1 MLVGPRVHGYEC
13 RLNPGLGAD
22 EHELNE
28 TQWSVLVS
36 GPSPGRYK
44 EIPVPTQVS
53 ELMMI
58 RPDGSLFPVTAETR

>member
-1 MLVGPRVHGYEC
+1 MLEGPRVHGYAG

-22 EHELNE
+22 EHELIE

-44 EIPVPTQVS
+44 ESPVPTRVS
-53 ELMMI
+53 E
-58 RPDGSLFPVTAETR
+58 

>member
-44 EIPVPTQVS
+44 EIPVPTRVS
-53 ELMMI
+53 E
-58 RPDGSLFPVTAETR
+58 